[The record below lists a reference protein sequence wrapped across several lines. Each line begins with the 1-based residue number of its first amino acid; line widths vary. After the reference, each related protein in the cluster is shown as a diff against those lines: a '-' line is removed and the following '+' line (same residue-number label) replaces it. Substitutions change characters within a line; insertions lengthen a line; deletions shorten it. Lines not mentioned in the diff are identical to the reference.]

1 MKTLIA
7 YATRYGAT
15 EKASRLLSEELE
27 GDVHLCNLSQDPAPD
42 ISAYDRIIIGGSIY
56 VGQIQDDV
64 KTFCTENLASLQ
76 QKPLGLFICC
86 GDEDRAQEQLEQ
98 NFDAALMAHATA
110 VDCFG
115 YEYDFAK
122 MNFLFR
128 LIIRAKAGVRQSES
142 RLRAERIGAFAQA
155 FNTATE

>member
-15 EKASRLLSEELE
+15 EKASRLLSEELQ

-64 KTFCTENLASLQ
+64 KTFCSENLAALQ
-76 QKPLGLFICC
+76 QKRLALFICC
-86 GDEDRAQEQLEQ
+86 GDEDRVQEQLEQ
-98 NFDAALMAHATA
+98 NFDAALMAHAKP
-110 VDCFG
+110 VGYFG

-128 LIIRAKAGVRQSES
+128 LIIRAKAKVRQSQYE
-142 RLRAERIGAFAQA
+142 LREDNISAFADSLNGPLA
-155 FNTATE
+155 